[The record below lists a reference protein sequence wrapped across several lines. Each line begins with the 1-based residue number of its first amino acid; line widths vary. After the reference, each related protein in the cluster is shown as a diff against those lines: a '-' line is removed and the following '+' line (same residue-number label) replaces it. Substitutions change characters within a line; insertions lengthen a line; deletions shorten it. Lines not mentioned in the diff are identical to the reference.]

1 VAIGRSRVA
10 AEPDPQTGTKTL
22 LSRIRRGDSLA
33 LNRLFRVQGENLRR
47 WTRGKLPTWAR
58 RLTDSVDL
66 VQETLFQ
73 TFQRLDRFD
82 NRGRGSLQ
90 AYLRQAVRNR
100 ITDEIRTVGRRP
112 TVPLDDDLRTK
123 AWPGKSPYDH
133 TVEAEWSDRYKAA
146 LKRLNTDEQT
156 LVVGALELGQSYE
169 QLALATGRATPGAA
183 RIAARRAV
191 QKLARLMASV

>member
-1 VAIGRSRVA
+1 MA

-22 LSRIRRGDSLA
+22 LSRIRRGDSVA
-33 LNRLFRVQGENLRR
+33 LSRLFRVQGENLRR

-82 NRGRGSLQ
+82 HRGKGSLQ
-90 AYLRQAVRNR
+90 AYLRQSVRNR
-100 ITDEIRTVGRRP
+100 ITDQMRTVGRRP
-112 TVPLDDDLRTK
+112 TVPVDDALRTR
-123 AWPGKSPYDH
+123 AWPGKSPFDH
-133 TVEAEWSDRYKAA
+133 AVDVEWSDRYKAA
-146 LKRLNTDEQT
+146 LTRLSPDEQN
-156 LVVGALELGQSYE
+156 LVVGSLELGQSYE
-169 QLALATGRATPGAA
+169 QLALVTGRATPGAA

-191 QKLARLMASV
+191 QKLARLMAGG